1 MGKITEELKILNRD
15 EFISKFLAQAPI
27 GILTFTKDW
36 KVDFANE
43 NFFKYAL
50 LYKFEHDSV
59 IGQNILELDLFPG
72 IDIKN
77 DLMLLQEKLSFEKEI
92 KSIKTLDR
100 KQLSVILKAYP
111 IFHNDIFFGG
121 IIIIEDIKFSLD
133 KTTDLRFEHIENVVN
148 NISDFIFICDT
159 DGKIKY
165 SYGKKINR
173 LIDDGKI
180 YENSQVNLL
189 FTKDFNLKFEES
201 FNKSIKESTSAKFK
215 IELNIQNEI
224 KIYECLIEPQLNWR
238 GQVRFM
244 FIFFFDITEL
254 GSEAGVLENK
264 ISELKQYQQIA
275 ETITDAVFAIDS
287 EGKILFWNKT
297 SEILF
302 GYSRSEVYGKF
313 LGKILDVFDQKYFT
327 DLKEELKTSGSWKVN
342 LTVYKK
348 NGQKEIV
355 EAKFSNPQDD
365 DNMIIVLCS
374 DVTERTMTEQQL
386 RSSEEKYRNIV
397 ESTSDLICSMD
408 TGGKITFANKKF
420 CDLLEFSFEELSTK
434 DIREI
439 IDQDFFNQR
448 SLDLKE
454 NISAV
459 EIPFISKSGEK
470 IFLSATFSHV
480 YQNNFIK
487 SINAIFKNI
496 SSEKDVRRKL
506 NTFMLAYHAF
516 QDGMAVIHEK
526 KIILSNSSFAQ
537 IFGYKNDKE
546 ILNKNIL
553 DFISDADV
561 KKISG
566 YFDLINN
573 KKDFPSRFEFLGKK
587 KDNGFFYAEATVGTF
602 QNEGKIY
609 VVPTFRDVS
618 ERKRAQQIIKES
630 EEKYR
635 NITENIDDFLFT
647 YEKIDRIMR
656 PVFYTSS
663 VEKITGYTQ
672 SDFLG
677 DSRLFIKVIYPDDFN
692 NIKLKLKNFITSKIQ
707 LSGEFE
713 FRIINKH
720 GNIVWVRTKLNLVRD
735 NLGKVQKIYG
745 LVSDV
750 TLRKK
755 AEEELE
761 KSTENLVK
769 LNDTKDRFI
778 SIISHDLRT
787 PFSSILGFTDLLLS
801 DNELSYSERRQ
812 YVEFIQESS
821 KSMLSLVNS
830 LLDWTRLQT
839 GRIRF
844 EPERVEANKIIEKSF
859 NVLSGVAFQKNISL
873 ISTVE
878 EDVFV
883 FVDQDLIFQVFNNLI
898 SNAIKFTREDGTIK
912 ISCAPTSRARFIEFS
927 VKDNGIGIKS
937 ENLKKLFTVD
947 TKFTSEGTA
956 GEKGTGLGLSL
967 VKEIVEKHGGTIW
980 VESEI
985 NEGSD
990 FKFTLPIGSANIL
1003 LVDDN
1008 KTDRLLY
1015 SKIIKNIS
1023 PDYNIEV
1030 ASNGQEALEII
1041 MKHSPALVI
1050 TDHLMPVMNGYN
1062 FVIELKKS
1070 DIKGKPPVIILSSDI
1085 DRHTIQDYTDL
1096 GIEYVFHK
1104 PVNLSNFK
1112 QAVEKSLKKGLLS

>member
-15 EFISKFLAQAPI
+15 EFISKFLVQAPI
-27 GILTFTKDW
+27 GILTFNKDW

-59 IGQNILELDLFPG
+59 LGQNILELDLFPG

-77 DLMLLQEKLSFEKEI
+77 DLKILHEKLSFEKEI

-100 KQLSVILKAYP
+100 KQLSVIIKAYP

-121 IIIIEDIKFSLD
+121 ILIIEDIKFSLD

-159 DGKIKY
+159 DGRIKY

-173 LIDDGKI
+173 LIDEGKI
-180 YENSQVNLL
+180 FENSKVGSL
-189 FTKDFNLKFEES
+189 FTKDFNDKFEEAYKKS
-201 FNKSIKESTSAKFK
+201 TTENKPVKFK
-215 IELNIQNEI
+215 AEINIQNEI
-224 KIYECLIEPQLNWR
+224 FIYQCLIEPQLNWR
-238 GQVRFM
+238 GQIRFM
-244 FIFFFDITEL
+244 FVFFFDITEL
-254 GSEAGVLENK
+254 ESDTNILSNK
-264 ISELKQYQQIA
+264 ISELKQYQLIA
-275 ETITDAVFAIDS
+275 ETITDAVFAIDN

-313 LGKILDVFDQKYFT
+313 LGKILDVFDQKYFNE
-327 DLKEELKTSGSWKVN
+327 LKEELKVSGFWKVN

-355 EAKFSNPQDD
+355 EAKFSIPPEEGD
-365 DNMIIVLCS
+365 MIIVLCS
-374 DVTERTMTEQQL
+374 DMTERTIAEQQL
-386 RSSEEKYRNIV
+386 RASEEKYRSIV
-397 ESTSDLICSMD
+397 ESSSDLICSMD
-408 TGGKITFANKKF
+408 ASGKIIFANSKF
-420 CDLLEFSFEELSTK
+420 CDLLKFTSDEISAKNIK
-434 DIREI
+434 DIIE
-439 IDQDFFNQR
+439 QDFVREKNF
-448 SLDLKE
+448 DPKE
-454 NISAV
+454 NISSL
-459 EIPFISKSGEK
+459 EIPFVSKTGEK
-470 IFLSATFSHV
+470 IYLSGAFSYVH
-480 YQNNFIK
+480 QNNLIK
-487 SINAIFKNI
+487 SINVSFKNV
-496 SSEKDVRRKL
+496 SLEKDIHRKL
-506 NTFMLAYHAF
+506 NTFMSAYHAF
-516 QDGMAVIHEK
+516 QDGMAVMDGT
-526 KIILSNSSFAQ
+526 KIILANNSFAQ

-546 ILNKNIL
+546 ILEKNIL

-573 KKDFPSRFEFLGKK
+573 KKDFPSRFDFLGKK
-587 KDNGFFYAEATVGTF
+587 KDSGLFYAEATVGTF
-602 QNEGKIY
+602 ENEGKNY
-609 VVPTFRDVS
+609 AVLTFRDIS

-635 NITENIDDFLFT
+635 SITENIDDFLFT
-647 YEKIDRIMR
+647 YEKIDRVIR

-677 DSRLFIKVIYPDDFN
+677 DSRLFIKIIYPDDFSK
-692 NIKLKLKNFITSKIQ
+692 IKLKLKNFISSKIQ

-720 GNIVWVRTKLNLVRD
+720 GNIVWVRTKLNLIRD
-735 NLGKVQKIYG
+735 NAGKVQKIYG

-755 AEEELE
+755 AEEELQ

-769 LNDTKDRFI
+769 LNETKDRFI

-801 DNELSYSERRQ
+801 DSELSPTERRQ

-844 EPERVEANKIIEKSF
+844 EPDRVEAFKIIEKSF
-859 NVLSGVAFQKNISL
+859 NALSGVAFQKNISL
-873 ISTVE
+873 VSTVA

-898 SNAIKFTREDGTIK
+898 SNAIKFTHEDGTIR

-927 VKDNGIGIKS
+927 VKDNGVGIKP

-980 VESEI
+980 VESEVD
-985 NEGSD
+985 EGSD

-1003 LVDDN
+1003 LVDDS

-1023 PDYNIEV
+1023 PDYNIDV
-1030 ASNGQEALEII
+1030 ASNGQEALEMI

-1070 DIKGKPPVIILSSDI
+1070 DLKGKPPVIILSSDI
-1085 DRHTIQDYTDL
+1085 DRHAIQDYNDL